1 MILSWYHI
9 LKSQNHIN
17 TVCTTRYTSINTVI
31 PWSSV
36 FYPRLTPGAARAPR
50 SIARPWLP
58 LQSERPP
65 YRSPRW
71 GPVWGHCTPTR
82 SPASCD
88 PTDWTRPAA
97 ARRLTTTT
105 VNIITWPATC
115 MSRGR
120 INVIIINNNK
130 YIQNNKNTYA
140 IHTKYTLLIHLN
152 IYLQCN

>member
-1 MILSWYHI
+1 MIPYFKKSEPYKDCLYHGI
-9 LKSQNHIN
+9 
-17 TVCTTRYTSINTVI
+17 TTRYPSTNTVI
-31 PWSSV
+31 TWSSV
-36 FYPRLTPGAARAPR
+36 FYPRLTPAAARAPR
-50 SIARPWLP
+50 STARPWLQ

-115 MSRGR
+115 MSRSE
-120 INVIIINNNK
+120 INVIIINNNNK
-130 YIQNNKNTYA
+130 YVQNNKKIN
-140 IHTKYTLLIHLN
+140 IQYTLNTHYWYI
-152 IYLQCN
+152 